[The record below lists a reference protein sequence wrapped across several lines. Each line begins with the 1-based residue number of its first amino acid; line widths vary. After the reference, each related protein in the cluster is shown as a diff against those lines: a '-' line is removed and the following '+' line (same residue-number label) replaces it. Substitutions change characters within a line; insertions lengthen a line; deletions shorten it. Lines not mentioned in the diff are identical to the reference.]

1 MRKSGILLHITSL
14 DSPYGIGTIGKSAF
28 DFIDFLN
35 RSKVKCWQI
44 LPIGHTS
51 FGDSPYQTF
60 SAFAGNP
67 YMIDLDAL
75 VTEGLLTT
83 EEVLPFKVNV
93 GKVDY
98 ENLYNTRFS
107 LFSKAFTRFFK
118 IHKNKEYEDFKDKNS
133 YWLDDYA
140 LFMTLK
146 NKYHGAPWFMWDDKY
161 KFRNEQALTE
171 FSLFHNE
178 KIEYWKFIQYEF
190 FKQWDK
196 LKKYA

>member
-1 MRKSGILLHITSL
+1 MGMERGSGILMHIASL
-14 DSPYGIGTIGKSAF
+14 PGKYGIGTFGKSAYEF
-28 DFIDFLN
+28 CDFLEK
-35 RSKVKCWQI
+35 SGQKYWQI
-44 LPIGHTS
+44 LPLGQTS
-51 FGDSPYQTF
+51 YGDSPYQAF

-118 IHKNKEYEDFKDKNS
+118 IHKN
-133 YWLDDYA
+133 
-140 LFMTLK
+140 
-146 NKYHGAPWFMWDDKY
+146 
-161 KFRNEQALTE
+161 
-171 FSLFHNE
+171 
-178 KIEYWKFIQYEF
+178 FI
-190 FKQWDK
+190 
-196 LKKYA
+196 